1 MPYALRK
8 KVACTVGPLRSCK
21 SEAQLLY
28 IHHLQQLNSLR
39 VRCSSFRHM
48 DCEVGVRHG
57 GLENKGVSKLGQS
70 IINLKQ
76 LTETKMDFGGN
87 ESGKE
92 RFLKNLPLSS

>member
-1 MPYALRK
+1 
-8 KVACTVGPLRSCK
+8 
-21 SEAQLLY
+21 
-28 IHHLQQLNSLR
+28 
-39 VRCSSFRHM
+39 M